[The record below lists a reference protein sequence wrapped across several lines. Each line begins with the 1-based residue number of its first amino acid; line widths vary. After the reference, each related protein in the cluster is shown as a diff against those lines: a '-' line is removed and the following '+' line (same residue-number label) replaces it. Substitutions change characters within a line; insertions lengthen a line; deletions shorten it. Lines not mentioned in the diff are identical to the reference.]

1 MFGYVTINK
10 PELKIKD
17 YDRYQA
23 YYCGVCHALREEQGM
38 AAQASLTYDAA
49 FAAVLL
55 TALYE
60 PKTKQTSGRC
70 LIHPAGKKNYLKNE
84 AISYVADMNLALT
97 YYKCLDDWEDE
108 KRFSKLL
115 YSRVIRKK
123 IRAIG
128 KKYSE
133 KLSQIR
139 KHLRRLSEYERQ
151 GSRNL
156 DVLAGTFGEIMGTI
170 FAYYPGYGEDWSEEL
185 RQFGFQLGKFIY
197 ILDVYDDVAEDIK
210 KNRFNPL
217 KELYQRVTIDVFSEY
232 IKQILM
238 MIAADM
244 AKKYERLPIV
254 QETGILRNVIYSG
267 IWTRFYSIEK
277 WEKDRKY
284 ERSV

>member
-197 ILDVYDDVAEDIK
+197 ILDAYDDVAEDIK